1 VKGRPRTA
9 EEVRL
14 HDQVASLGC
23 ICCRLDGVFN
33 PVVSIHH
40 ANGRT
45 KPFAHQDVLPL
56 CGPHHQKIEPGVLA
70 IHGDKR
76 RWEAKYGNQY
86 VLIQLVMD
94 ELGYPYVALQDRDRT
109 AMFAAKNGVD
119 GAASKRVRRG
129 RHASAAKPRMTEEQL
144 RLIADA
150 KDKRK
155 VIQQERRA
163 RYESENKDIIEA
175 RKTVARNLAKE
186 LRRSIAATKK
196 ENAKAS
202 KRSAKSA

>member
-1 VKGRPRTA
+1 M
-9 EEVRL
+9 
-14 HDQVASLGC
+14 
-23 ICCRLDGVFN
+23 
-33 PVVSIHH
+33 
-40 ANGRT
+40 
-45 KPFAHQDVLPL
+45 
-56 CGPHHQKIEPGVLA
+56 
-70 IHGDKR
+70 
-76 RWEAKYGNQY
+76 
-86 VLIQLVMD
+86 LIQLVMD
-94 ELGYPYVALQDRDRT
+94 ELGYPYVAPQDRDRA
-109 AMFAAKNGVD
+109 AMFVAKNGVD

-129 RHASAAKPRMTEEQL
+129 RHASAAIKPRMTEEQL
-144 RLIADA
+144 RLSADA

-155 VIQQERRA
+155 VIQREYKA